1 MDLIGKIS
9 QYRKPIAA
17 GIAAFLA
24 THVLYASPINP
35 GLVHAQSLS
44 QDSVTGRSPE
54 EVFKMADTWGRV
66 LIVTYPRGTYYYPSG
81 EQNATAKSVSHLL
94 VIADINCDGKPDL
107 WKKISA
113 ITYSD
118 FYTNPER
125 PELQYRSGSDEFYA
139 ARGPNDE
146 IIIKGAIWHHEPKME
161 NGMTTMSQ
169 DFALADRMFKS
180 TNPKKVHQEWLD
192 TFWPGVYRVEVTP
205 KNFCKKPQV

>member
-1 MDLIGKIS
+1 
-9 QYRKPIAA
+9 
-17 GIAAFLA
+17 
-24 THVLYASPINP
+24 
-35 GLVHAQSLS
+35 
-44 QDSVTGRSPE
+44 
-54 EVFKMADTWGRV
+54 
-66 LIVTYPRGTYYYPSG
+66 
-81 EQNATAKSVSHLL
+81 
-94 VIADINCDGKPDL
+94 
-107 WKKISA
+107 
-113 ITYSD
+113 
-118 FYTNPER
+118 
-125 PELQYRSGSDEFYA
+125 LQYRSGSDEFYA